1 MNETENATMKKDVRA
16 AMTSVLERIDGY
28 DKSTMTREQIKDLIA
43 DASLASMLMIAAI
56 GHMQD
61 EVKEKQESVKMSE
74 RFSRLGL
81 SDATIDFLKE
91 SIENK

>member
-1 MNETENATMKKDVRA
+1 MNETENSTMKKDVRA

-28 DKSTMTREQIKDLIA
+28 DKETMTREQMKELIA
-43 DASLASMLMIAAI
+43 DASLASMLMLAAVSL
-56 GHMQD
+56 MQG
-61 EVKEKQESVKMSE
+61 EVKDKQESVKMSE